1 MKKNVLE
8 ILKKSGWYPNRK
20 VSKPY
25 CIEVLRK
32 KYETFKKLTSFI
44 TEYDELVITFDNPKN
59 KSFKSN
65 LIIKPIIADSEI
77 DTTILKSYEIYT
89 GLKLIPTA
97 IIYEYSMIIC
107 ISEIGSFFGGND
119 DWLIKLGDNFEE
131 ALSNLINGT
140 MPKAELVDLL
150 DEDE

>member
-1 MKKNVLE
+1 MNKIINN
-8 ILKKSGWYPNRK
+8 ILIQSGWYPNRK

-25 CIEVLRK
+25 CIEVLK
-32 KYETFKKLTSFI
+32 KYKTFEKLTSFI

>member
-20 VSKPY
+20 IPKPY

-32 KYETFKKLTSFI
+32 KYETFDKLISFI

-97 IIYEYSMIIC
+97 IIYEYSMVIC

-119 DWLIKLGDNFEE
+119 DWLIKLGNTFEE
-131 ALSNLINGT
+131 TLSNLINGT